1 MAYVEQ
7 YEIDF
12 AVSIT
17 PKIKQVL
24 SGNDTQASSDL
35 YYMDDEI
42 GKSLGGSGR
51 SGGVADGDGTTHTAS
66 GDDVVGWAA
75 GAPTYVTSNA
85 TTLTGA
91 SYAMGIIKHTGHLF
105 VAGGAT
111 LGEAVTKTSGK
122 WTTAESITLT
132 FGASTSVVCTL
143 YPGEAMVLPRWSA
156 GACVTATG
164 SGSDHMA
171 IEYAL
176 IK

>member
-1 MAYVEQ
+1 MAYTEQ
-7 YEIDF
+7 YEVDF

-17 PKIKQVL
+17 PKIKQL
-24 SGNDTQASSDL
+24 QSGDTQSSSDL

-51 SGGVADGDGTTHTAS
+51 SGGLADGDGTTLTAS
-66 GDDVVGWAA
+66 GDDVTGWAS

-85 TTLTGA
+85 TTITGA
-91 SYAMGIIKHTGHLF
+91 SHGMGIIKNTGHEF
-105 VAGGAT
+105 STSSA
-111 LGEAVTKTSGK
+111 LGDALTKTSGK

-132 FGASTSVVCTL
+132 FGGSTAVVCTL
-143 YPGEAMVLPRWSA
+143 YPGEAMLLPRWSA
-156 GACVTATG
+156 GACVTATA
-164 SGSDHMA
+164 SGSTHMA

>member
-1 MAYVEQ
+1 MAYTEQ

-17 PKIKQVL
+17 PKVKQLV
-24 SGNDTQASSDL
+24 SGDTQSAGDL

-51 SGGVADGDGTTHTAS
+51 AGGAADGDGTTHTAS
-66 GDDVVGWAA
+66 GDDVTGWAA
-75 GAPTYVTSNA
+75 KAPTYVTSNA
-85 TTLTGA
+85 TTITGSSHA
-91 SYAMGIIKHTGHLF
+91 IGIIKHTGFLF
-105 VAGGAT
+105 SSSSALGA
-111 LGEAVTKTSGK
+111 AVTKTSGK

-132 FGASTSVVCTL
+132 FGGSTAVVCTL

-156 GACVTATG
+156 GACVTATA
-164 SGSDHMA
+164 SGSTHMA

>member
-24 SGNDTQASSDL
+24 SGNDTQSSSDL
-35 YYMDDEI
+35 YYIDDEV
-42 GKSLGGSGR
+42 GKTRGSGR
-51 SGGVADGDGTTHTAS
+51 AGGVADGDGTTHTAS
-66 GDDVVGWAA
+66 GDDVTGWAA

-85 TTLTGA
+85 TTITGA
-91 SYAMGIIKHTGHLF
+91 SHAMGIIKHTGHLF
-105 VAGGAT
+105 SSSSA

-132 FGASTSVVCTL
+132 FGGSTAVVCTL

-164 SGSDHMA
+164 SGSAHMA

>member
-1 MAYVEQ
+1 MAYTEQ

-12 AVSIT
+12 SVSIT

-24 SGNDTQASSDL
+24 SGNDTQSSSDL
-35 YYMDDEI
+35 YYLDDEI
-42 GKSLGGSGR
+42 GKSLGGSGI

-66 GDDVVGWAA
+66 GDDVTGWAA
-75 GAPTYVTSNA
+75 GVPTYVTSNA
-85 TTLTGA
+85 TTITGA
-91 SYAMGIIKHTGHLF
+91 SHAMGIIKHTGHLF
-105 VAGGAT
+105 SSSSA
-111 LGEAVTKTSGK
+111 LGIPVTKTSGK

-132 FGASTSVVCTL
+132 LGASTSVVCTL
-143 YPGEAMVLPRWSA
+143 YPGEAMILPRWSA

-164 SGSDHMA
+164 SGSAHMA

>member
-91 SYAMGIIKHTGHLF
+91 SYAMGIIKHTGFLF
-105 VAGGAT
+105 SSSSA
-111 LGEAVTKTSGK
+111 LGNAVTKTSGK